1 MVWKHNY
8 SFKLIFLECMLI
20 LYLWSS
26 FYKEIFPNW
35 DSLQSNSYSNFKE
48 DILLHFALLYFI
60 LVTLVFR
67 LRAWEDHRQSLHQW
81 AMDSMSAFKKKDN
94 KCLIHIKQMLV
105 FLNIS
110 KKNFLKLRKITLFS
124 TRLFYRFNCI
134 IYVQFHK
141 ASWWSYVVWLR
152 SISARVYNKSD
163 MINSISF
170 LLMLAIIN
178 LNKQI

>member
-1 MVWKHNY
+1 
-8 SFKLIFLECMLI
+8 MLI

-94 KCLIHIKQMLV
+94 KCLIHIK
-105 FLNIS
+105 
-110 KKNFLKLRKITLFS
+110 KKKQQPYSIKPRKTSEAYLTLHS
-124 TRLFYRFNCI
+124 IAPI
-134 IYVQFHK
+134 IVLGTKVHT
-141 ASWWSYVVWLR
+141 
-152 SISARVYNKSD
+152 
-163 MINSISF
+163 
-170 LLMLAIIN
+170 
-178 LNKQI
+178 